1 MAYQKTAKDLAWDKE
16 RQKLK
21 GEIAQWVRVAA
32 SKTDTINHYKKRVAE
47 LESRIE
53 ELETAIIDLT
63 EGSMTPD
70 EAVKNMRKKAELADM
85 LTFLTNG
92 IRGMY

>member
-1 MAYQKTAKDLAWDKE
+1 MAYQKTAKDLAWDSE
-16 RQKLK
+16 RQRLK
-21 GEIAQWVRVAA
+21 GEIMDWVRVAA

-47 LESRIE
+47 LESRID
-53 ELETAIIDLT
+53 ELEAAIIDLT

-70 EAVKNMRKKAELADM
+70 EAVKDMRKKAELCDM

-92 IRGMY
+92 IRGRY

>member
-21 GEIAQWVRVAA
+21 SEIAQWVKVCAD
-32 SKTDTINHYKKRVAE
+32 KTDTINHYKKKVVE
-47 LESRIE
+47 LESRID
-53 ELETAIIDLT
+53 ELEAAIIDLT

-70 EAVKNMRKKAELADM
+70 EAVKDMRKKANLADIM

-92 IRGMY
+92 V

>member
-21 GEIAQWVRVAA
+21 GEIAQWVRVVAN
-32 SKTDTINHYKKRVAE
+32 KTDTINHYKKRVAE
-47 LESRIE
+47 LESRID
-53 ELETAIIDLT
+53 ELEAAIIDLT
-63 EGSMTPD
+63 KGSMTPD
-70 EAVKNMRKKAELADM
+70 EAVKDMRKKAELADM

>member
-1 MAYQKTAKDLAWDKE
+1 MGYQKTAKDLAWDKE

-21 GEIAQWVRVAA
+21 VEITNWKRAAA
-32 SKTDTINHYKKRVAE
+32 SKTESIENYKKKVAE
-47 LESRIE
+47 LESRID
-53 ELETAIIDLT
+53 ELETVIIDLT

-70 EAVKNMRKKAELADM
+70 EAVKAIRKKAELADM